1 MALQFELTDAPDPA
15 DLAAIGEGLAA
26 FNAAEVGPSERRALA
41 IVLRDGEA
49 VVGGLSGYTAWGWLY
64 VQWLWL
70 AEAQRGQGIAGRLL
84 EMAEAEARARGCHG
98 AHIDTFSPVA
108 LAVYRRAGYD
118 VFGTLPD
125 FPRGRTRSFLSKR
138 L

>member
-1 MALQFELTDAPDPA
+1 MTLTFELTDAPDPS
-15 DLAAIGEGLAA
+15 DLAAIGEGLSA
-26 FNAAEVGPSERRALA
+26 FNAGAVGPAERRTLA
-41 IVLRDGEA
+41 IVVRGGGRVA
-49 VVGGLSGYTAWGWLY
+49 GGLSGYTAWGWLY

-70 AEAQRGQGIAGRLL
+70 DHAHRGQGLAGRLL

-98 AHIDTFSPVA
+98 AYIDTFNPAA
-108 LAVYRRAGYD
+108 LRVYERAGYQ
-118 VFGTLPD
+118 VFGALPD